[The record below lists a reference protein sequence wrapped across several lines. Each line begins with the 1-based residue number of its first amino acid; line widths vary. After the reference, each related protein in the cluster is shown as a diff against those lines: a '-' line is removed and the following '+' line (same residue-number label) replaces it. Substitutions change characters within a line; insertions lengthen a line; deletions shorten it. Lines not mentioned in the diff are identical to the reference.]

1 MCLQLFA
8 KWIHSAHLKLS
19 QLLWQ
24 QQKMGQSLNFFN
36 CKSLDGITCVP
47 VPIQVWHL
55 HWTNIQICKKLG
67 PQKFWM
73 IVSNCNFHLSPF
85 FRQFCQLQEKKKKE
99 SRNICTSSHSS
110 SSFQLG
116 KILSTFRN
124 FNFCSNETRGHAIF
138 PFKGLNQCFPW
149 SISSTFYSHV
159 FCTKNAKILLPKPKS
174 KNRKAAR
181 STLVWIT
188 RT

>member
-1 MCLQLFA
+1 VCQYLYKFDICIEQTFKFA
-8 KWIHSAHLKLS
+8 KNWDPKNFEWLWVIVIFTCLLS
-19 QLLWQ
+19 FA
-24 QQKMGQSLNFFN
+24 NFVNF
-36 CKSLDGITCVP
+36 
-47 VPIQVWHL
+47 
-55 HWTNIQICKKLG
+55 KK
-67 PQKFWM
+67 
-73 IVSNCNFHLSPF
+73 
-85 FRQFCQLQEKKKKE
+85 KKKKE

-124 FNFCSNETRGHAIF
+124 FNFCSNETRRHAIF

-149 SISSTFYSHV
+149 SIPSTFYSHV